1 MKHLLS
7 IILFLSVF
15 HFASADLLTDITDG
29 KYRAK
34 TVSGIKSMN
43 DGEHYTLLQNN
54 KLIVKYSYKTGQAV
68 DTILARTSRKFWFT
82 TSKNSVIAALLLQNI
97 TCST

>member
-15 HFASADLLTDITDG
+15 HLASADLLTDITDG
-29 KYRAK
+29 KFRAK

-54 KLIVKYSYKTGQAV
+54 KLIVK
-68 DTILARTSRKFWFT
+68 
-82 TSKNSVIAALLLQNI
+82 
-97 TCST
+97 